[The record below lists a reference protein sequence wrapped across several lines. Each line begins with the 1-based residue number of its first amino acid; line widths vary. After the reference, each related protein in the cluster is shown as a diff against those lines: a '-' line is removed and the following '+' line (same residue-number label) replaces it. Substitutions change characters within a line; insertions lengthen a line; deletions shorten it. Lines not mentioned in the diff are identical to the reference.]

1 MKLPS
6 AVLLSLLTL
15 GLTAPAFGAAGDKD
29 KEKSG
34 KIKKCQDETGKWH
47 YGDTAAQ
54 ECAKSKVTE
63 ISEKGTKKKEIDAPP
78 TEAELADRERR
89 KEGEERERHQA
100 EERARRDQI
109 LLSTYA
115 HEDDIV
121 YVRDRKIAQIENAI
135 KASEETLNPL
145 RAALAR
151 METQQ
156 AGENK
161 KGDKTGAEQSAKH
174 IPQTKAQIARH
185 EGVIADKRKEQ
196 EAIRKEAETDLARYR
211 EIKRKK

>member
-1 MKLPS
+1 MKLSS
-6 AVLLSLLTL
+6 AILLTLLTL
-15 GLTAPAFGAAGDKD
+15 GLAASASGADTPDKR
-29 KEKSG
+29 G
-34 KIKKCQDETGKWH
+34 IIKKCQDETGKWH
-47 YGDTAAQ
+47 YGDRAAQ
-54 ECAKSKVTE
+54 ECAKSKITE

-89 KEGEERERHQA
+89 KEGEERERRQA
-100 EERARRDQI
+100 EEQARRDQI

-135 KASEETLNPL
+135 KASDETLNSL

-156 AGENK
+156 AGDAK
-161 KGDKTGAEQSAKH
+161 KGDQANAEQSTRQ
-174 IPQTKAQIARH
+174 ITQTKAQIAKH
-185 EGVIADKRKEQ
+185 EAVIADRRKEQ